1 MKKSTTIAIDLAKH
15 SFQVCKLQGSSDEFN
30 KAFTREKLKA
40 WLIQQPPTTVVM
52 EACSTAH
59 YWGRFCCNHGHSVR
73 LIAPKYVTAYRTG
86 QKTDKNDATAIA
98 VASQQA
104 NARFVALKSIDEQ
117 ALQSIDRIRQHLT
130 DSMTATS
137 NMVRTLLSEFGF
149 NIPKGHSAFKRHIIE
164 ILEDGQNAL
173 PDILREHVANAFH
186 LHETLAKKRA
196 DLETSLTQHLK
207 HHDACRKL
215 EALEGVGPVNA
226 LGLYLS
232 LGANGGN
239 FKNGREAS
247 ACIGL
252 TPKQHS
258 TGGRVTLLG
267 ISKKVG
273 QKKLRSSLIQGA
285 LAVAKVVD
293 KREPRNV
300 KETWLKSLIQRAGLM
315 KAAVALANK
324 TTRTAWALLHY
335 GSEYQA
341 PLTYE

>member
-1 MKKSTTIAIDLAKH
+1 M
-15 SFQVCKLQGSSDEFN
+15 
-30 KAFTREKLKA
+30 
-40 WLIQQPPTTVVM
+40 
-52 EACSTAH
+52 
-59 YWGRFCCNHGHSVR
+59 
-73 LIAPKYVTAYRTG
+73 
-86 QKTDKNDATAIA
+86 
-98 VASQQA
+98 
-104 NARFVALKSIDEQ
+104 
-117 ALQSIDRIRQHLT
+117 
-130 DSMTATS
+130 
-137 NMVRTLLSEFGF
+137 
-149 NIPKGHSAFKRHIIE
+149 
-164 ILEDGQNAL
+164 
-173 PDILREHVANAFH
+173 
-186 LHETLAKKRA
+186 HETLAKKRA

-207 HHDACRKL
+207 HHDACKKL

-258 TGGRVTLLG
+258 TGGRVTLLD

-285 LAVAKVVD
+285 LAVVKVVD